1 MVFTSELICIFQLHS
16 RRDGKRENFA
26 EKGVASRQV
35 VRERWS
41 RVLKVRLLEGEQEA
55 ASTWRHRK
63 SLLGHVASFGVTDRR
78 EIRWAEVANH
88 FKPVTAAALVRVD
101 YSAHCDPLNNLIS
114 ESRLLEFNTTQYLR

>member
-1 MVFTSELICIFQLHS
+1 MVYTSELICIFQLHS

-35 VRERWS
+35 VWERWS

-63 SLLGHVASFGVTDRR
+63 SLLGHVASLGVTDRR
-78 EIRWAEVANH
+78 EIRSAEVATH
-88 FKPVTAAALVRVD
+88 KCCR
-101 YSAHCDPLNNLIS
+101 SG
-114 ESRLLEFNTTQYLR
+114 ESRFNTLRSPQKFNFRIKTFGI

>member
-1 MVFTSELICIFQLHS
+1 MVNEKTVDW
-16 RRDGKRENFA
+16 DGIYEKFA

-41 RVLKVRLLEGEQEA
+41 RVLKVRLLEGEQDA

-63 SLLGHVASFGVTDRR
+63 SLLEHVASLGVTDRR

-88 FKPVTAAALVRVD
+88 FRPVTAAALVRVD
-101 YSAHCDPLNNLIS
+101 STRCDPLKNLIS
-114 ESRLLEFNTTQYLR
+114 ESRLLESNTTQYLR

>member
-1 MVFTSELICIFQLHS
+1 MVYTSELICIFQLHS

-63 SLLGHVASFGVTDRR
+63 SLLEHVASLGVTDRR

-88 FKPVTAAALVRVD
+88 FRPVTAAALVRVD
-101 YSAHCDPLNNLIS
+101 YSAHCNPFNILIA
-114 ESRLLEFNTTQYLR
+114 ESRLLESNTTQYLR